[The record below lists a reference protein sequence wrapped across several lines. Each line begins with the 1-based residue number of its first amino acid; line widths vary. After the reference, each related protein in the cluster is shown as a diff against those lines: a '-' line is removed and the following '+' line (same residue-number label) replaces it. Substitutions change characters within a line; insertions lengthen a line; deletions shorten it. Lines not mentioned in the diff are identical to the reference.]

1 MTRQRRKTESL
12 AARVPADLKADLAE
26 VARARGM
33 DLSALVNSILA
44 EARPGL
50 LRWLREHTA
59 ALAES
64 NGQEAEKA

>member
-50 LRWLREHTA
+50 LRWLRQHQ
-59 ALAES
+59 AELS
-64 NGQEAEKA
+64 ETNGHSVEGV